1 MRTAIYARI
10 SKDDGEALGVGRQVD
25 DCEKLA
31 AQKDWSV
38 TERYIDNNVS
48 ASKNRP
54 RPAYE
59 RMIADVEAGALDA
72 VVVWDIDRLTR
83 KPMELETFI
92 ELADRHH
99 LSLAS
104 VGGEIDLSSPQGR
117 LTARI
122 KGGVARHEAEQMGR
136 RIRRKQEEN
145 ARTGRSYHGQ
155 TPFGYDRAT
164 VTRDGHERRMLV
176 PHPVEGPLVQEA
188 YRRLLDGDSLWGI
201 TRDWKVRGIVGKRG
215 NSIRGN
221 VLGNMLRRP
230 VYAGKR
236 SWNGEI
242 VGDGEWDALVSWD
255 DYSRAGA
262 ILNAPGRF
270 HLHGTAPKYLLSGI
284 ARCGA
289 CGEKMRP
296 KVQKGRVP
304 SLVCYECQKV
314 TRSMK
319 PLDEYVTEV
328 IVERLRGME
337 LDLSDPEDGT
347 AHAEAIAARDAI
359 VTRMDELADAMA
371 SGEIAV
377 RVASRSSARLEADLA
392 AAEERVLATAPNPTL
407 AAATGASA
415 AEAWEASPLEQKRQI
430 IRDLAHI
437 TVMPSGP
444 GIRFHPDQVV
454 IEWLA

>member
-31 AQKDWSV
+31 TQRDWIV

-48 ASKNRP
+48 ATKAKR

-59 RMIADVEAGALDA
+59 RMIADVEAGAVEA
-72 VVVWDIDRLTR
+72 IVVWDIDRLTR
-83 KPMELETFI
+83 KPAELETFI
-92 ELADRHH
+92 DLADRHH

-104 VGGEIDLSSPQGR
+104 VGGEIDLASPQGR

-122 KGGVARHEAEQMGR
+122 KGNVARHEAEQMGR
-136 RIRRKQEEN
+136 RIRRSQEEK

-164 VTRDGHERRMLV
+164 VTRDGRERRMLV
-176 PHPVEGPLVQEA
+176 PHETEASLVQEA
-188 YRRLLDGDSLWGI
+188 YRRLLDGESLWAI
-201 TRDWKVRGIVGKRG
+201 TRDWKARGIVGKRG
-215 NSIRGN
+215 NAIRGN

-242 VGDGEWDALVSWD
+242 VGDGEWEPLVTWD
-255 DYSRAGA
+255 DHTRAGA
-262 ILNAPGRF
+262 MLNAPGRF
-270 HLHGTAPKYLLSGI
+270 HLHGTAPKHLLSGI
-284 ARCGA
+284 ARCGR
-289 CGEKMRP
+289 CGGKMRP
-296 KVQKGRVP
+296 KVQKHRSP
-304 SLVCYECQKV
+304 SLVCWDCQKV
-314 TRSMK
+314 TRSMV

-328 IVERLRGME
+328 LVERLKGMD
-337 LDLSDPEDGT
+337 LDLTEPEDGT
-347 AHAEAIAARDAI
+347 AHAEAIAARDAL

-392 AAEERVLATAPNPTL
+392 AAEERVIATAPNPAL

-437 TVMPSGP
+437 TVQPSGP
-444 GIRFHPDQVV
+444 GIKFHPDQVV
-454 IEWLA
+454 IEWRA